1 MVTKPPPDDG
11 AQMDRL
17 LDEADRTFTSLERG
31 QVVDGVIMKV
41 DKDGLLVNVGQKTEG
56 IVPSREMRS
65 IPMDAWDQF
74 KPGGKIVVTVI
85 RPESEEGHAILSLD
99 RAAGEVGW
107 RKLQEYADAG
117 TAIEGQV
124 IGHNRGG
131 AVVMVEGVQGFIP
144 LSQLSS
150 IPRAPAGSTE
160 VPELAGLVGKKL
172 HLKVIEV
179 NKKRNRAILSE
190 RAASQEM
197 RQARK
202 SRLLDELKEGEIRKG
217 RISGVT
223 NFGAFVDLGGAD
235 GLIHISELS
244 WQSVRSPEEVV
255 KVGDQVD
262 AYVMKI
268 DRETKRIALSLKR
281 TQAEPWAAVA
291 SKYAVGQIVPATI
304 SKLATFGAFAQLD
317 GSVEGLIHISELSDK
332 MVQHP
337 KDVVK
342 EGDKVAVKVVRI
354 ESDRRRIGLS
364 IKQVKAAEAD
374 DLFAKFKSG
383 EGEQKVERPALSAS
397 MAAQLA
403 EAVASNEAQN
413 PA

>member
-1 MVTKPPPDDG
+1 MVTKPPSDDG

-56 IVPSREMRS
+56 VVPAREMRS
-65 IPMDAWDQF
+65 VPMDSWDQF

-107 RKLQEYADAG
+107 RKLQEYAESG
-117 TAIEGQV
+117 GAIEGQV

-144 LSQLSS
+144 LSQISS
-150 IPRAPAGSTE
+150 VPRMPAGSTE
-160 VPELAGLVGKKL
+160 VPDLSGLVGKKL
-172 HLKVIEV
+172 HLKFIEV

-190 RAASQEM
+190 RAASQEV
-197 RQARK
+197 RQAK
-202 SRLLDELKEGEIRKG
+202 KTRLMDELKEGDIRKG

-223 NFGAFVDLGGAD
+223 SFGAFVDLGGAD

-244 WQSVRSPEEVV
+244 WKSVRSPEEVV
-255 KVGDQVD
+255 KVGDEVD
-262 AYVMKI
+262 VYVIKV
-268 DRETKRIALSLKR
+268 DRKAKRIALSLKR

-291 SKYAVGQIVPATI
+291 STYTIGQIIPATI

-337 KDVVK
+337 KDVVR

-354 ESDRRRIGLS
+354 EPERRRIGLS
-364 IKQVKAAEAD
+364 IKQVKTTEAEE
-374 DLFAKFKSG
+374 LFAKYKSG
-383 EGEQKVERPALSAS
+383 EDDRRVERPALSTA
-397 MAAQLA
+397 MAAQIA
-403 EAVASNEAQN
+403 EAVASSEGQPQA
-413 PA
+413 